1 MSKYN
6 IVFLDFDGVL
16 NNEPTLIQRSK
27 LNYDLELDYISNVP
41 IKSTSDSYSLFFNEV
56 CWTNLS
62 AIIKCFNQI
71 PNLKIVLSTS
81 WRNMKTL
88 EEWNYQFSL
97 IEGWNFD
104 IIDKTPQ
111 YLNCN
116 EMVEIIGGF
125 KSTNCRGKE
134 IQFWLDNN
142 KDMVDNYCI
151 LDDECDMLIEQQYN
165 FVQTDLNFG
174 FTESDIEKVL
184 KIFNKEVIL
193 ND

>member
-1 MSKYN
+1 MKYK
-6 IVFLDFDGVL
+6 ILFLDFDGVL